1 MFRAMTIKLN
11 LWVVIFYFQFQFW
24 RTCLTHSFALC
35 TGSFMVQCSEVET
48 KLGQADKQFQDKVQ
62 AEFIT
67 PLKAFLEVDIK
78 AAGVRR

>member
-1 MFRAMTIKLN
+1 
-11 LWVVIFYFQFQFW
+11 
-24 RTCLTHSFALC
+24 
-35 TGSFMVQCSEVET
+35 MVQCSEVET